1 MGTFRVQIEVGDPQ
15 GKRFQPVDALVD
27 TGATNT
33 SLPSPLLESLGVTPH
48 TTMIFELADGRELE
62 LAVGRTWVKV
72 DAQQEFTQVVF
83 ASDGTE
89 PILGA
94 VTLEE
99 MGLAVDPVKR
109 RLQPVHKYLM

>member
-1 MGTFRVQIEVGDPQ
+1 MGTFRVQIEVGDPE
-15 GKRFQPVDALVD
+15 GERFQAVDALVD

-33 SLPSPLLESLGVTPH
+33 TLPSKLLQGLGVTPYT
-48 TTMIFELADGRELE
+48 TTMFELADGRQLQ
-62 LAVGRTWVKV
+62 LGVGRTWVKV
-72 DAQQEFTQVVF
+72 DGQQEFTQVVF
-83 ASDGTE
+83 AGEGTE